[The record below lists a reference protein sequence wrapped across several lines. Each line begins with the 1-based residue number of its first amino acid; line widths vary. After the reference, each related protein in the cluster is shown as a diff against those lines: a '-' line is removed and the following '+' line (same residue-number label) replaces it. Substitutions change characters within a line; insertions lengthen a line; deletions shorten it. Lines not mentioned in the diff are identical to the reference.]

1 MAQDVLLELLYLAVT
16 WFVLLYLTVTQLKPS
31 SKTVGSTSDI
41 KWLHGFTLEQLHGD
55 REILKAMKV

>member
-1 MAQDVLLELLYLAVT
+1 MAQDVLLELLYLA
-16 WFVLLYLTVTQLKPS
+16 VTQLKPS